1 MSLPVVLA
9 GARGHGRS
17 HLLNIRRLEQNGLV
31 RLAGVCELN
40 PLSPAEL
47 AGFDAPEQSAD
58 LGELLER
65 TGARIAVI
73 CTPIH
78 THTDLALTAAAQGV
92 HTLLEK
98 PTTASY
104 PEFERL
110 LAGLDKSGTACQI
123 GFQSLGSH
131 AVDAIRELVLDG
143 AIGRLRGI
151 GAAGA
156 WVRDEAYHRRV
167 PWAGR
172 RSLDGR
178 DVVDGVL
185 TNPLAH
191 AVATALRL
199 DGGDLAGDVSGIE
212 LEQYRANDIEADDTS
227 CLRLRTARST
237 RITVAV
243 TLCAERNTEPY
254 VMVHG
259 TEGRVTFWYKQDRVL
274 VERAG
279 RGPAE
284 TVYGRTDLLE
294 NLVAH
299 LEEGAELVVPAHRTG
314 AFMRILEAVRT
325 GPSPARLPA
334 DAWYGVDGDN
344 GPRRIVRGVDAL
356 VAESAETLAT
366 FAELGADWAVPQ
378 TATQAASSAA
388 SASAAPSA
396 DTKILRLAGRAVAD
410 YVHRPRLPATLSPRP
425 YLHPVRTLGGV
436 VVTELRPAD
445 HAHHLGVS
453 MAVPDVA
460 GVNFW
465 GGRTYVRDQGP
476 VALDNHG
483 VQQHTG
489 WLAPD
494 PDGCAQVLSW
504 TREGR
509 ELLTER
515 RTIRT
520 YALSADAWALD
531 ITSTLTNVSGAGLSF
546 GSPATNGRP
555 GAGYGGFFWRAP
567 KEGAADPRPEVFSAT
582 ATGED
587 AVHGSTAEWLALA
600 GRGWT
605 LVFAGG
611 DEETRRDPWFVRT
624 GQYPGVGSSLA
635 WERRLP
641 LAEGAALSR
650 RIVTVVADGRLDRPA
665 AAALVALAREAAP
678 S

>member
-1 MSLPVVLA
+1 MSVPVVLA

-17 HLLNIRRLEQNGLV
+17 HLRNIRRLEQSGLV
-31 RLAGVCELN
+31 KLVGVCELD

-47 AGFDAPEQSAD
+47 AGFAAPEQSAD
-58 LGELLER
+58 LGELLDR
-65 TGARIAVI
+65 TGARIAVV

-78 THTDLALTAAAQGV
+78 THTDLALTAAAHGA

-131 AVDAIRELVLDG
+131 AVEAIRELIRDG

-156 WVRDEAYHRRV
+156 WVRDEAYYRRV

-191 AVATALRL
+191 AVATALRI
-199 DGGDLAGDVSGIE
+199 DGADRAEDISGIG
-212 LEQYRANDIEADDTS
+212 LEQFRANDIEADDTS
-227 CLRLRTARST
+227 CLRLRTAGST
-237 RITVAV
+237 RVTVAV
-243 TLCAERNTEPY
+243 TLCAERNAEPY
-254 VMVHG
+254 VVVHG
-259 TEGRVTFWYKQDRVL
+259 TEGRVTFWYKQDRVR
-274 VERAG
+274 VERTG
-279 RGPAE
+279 REPVE

-299 LEEGAELVVPAHRTG
+299 LDEGAELVVPPHRTG

-325 GPSPARLPA
+325 GPSPAPLPA
-334 DAWYGVDGDN
+334 GAWYVADGDD

-356 VAESAETLAT
+356 VAESAETLST
-366 FAELGADWAVPQ
+366 FAELGADWA
-378 TATQAASSAA
+378 
-388 SASAAPSA
+388 APPAGSG
-396 DTKILRLAGRAVAD
+396 DTTVLRLAGRAVAE

-425 YLHPVRTLGGV
+425 YLHPVRTLGGLI
-436 VVTELRPAD
+436 VTELRPAD

-465 GGRTYVRDQGP
+465 GGRTYVRDRGP
-476 VALDNHG
+476 VALGNHG
-483 VQQHTG
+483 VQRHTG
-489 WLAPD
+489 WAGRA
-494 PDGCAQVLSW
+494 PDGCTQELSW
-504 TREGR
+504 TGEGR

-515 RTIRT
+515 RTIRART
-520 YALSADAWALD
+520 LSAGAWALD
-531 ITSTLTNVSGAGLSF
+531 ITSTLTNVSGSVLSF

-567 KEGAADPRPEVFSAT
+567 KEDAADPPPEVFTAT

-600 GRGWT
+600 GTGWT

-641 LAEGAALSR
+641 LAGGAALSR

-665 AAALVALAREAAP
+665 AAALAALARGTEP

>member
-17 HLLNIRRLEQNGLV
+17 HLRNIRRLEQSGLV
-31 RLAGVCELN
+31 RLVGVCELD

-47 AGFDAPEQSAD
+47 EGFDAPEQSAD
-58 LGELLER
+58 LGELLDR
-65 TGARIAVI
+65 TAARIAVV

-78 THTDLALTAAAQGV
+78 THTDLALTAAAHGV

-110 LAGLDKSGTACQI
+110 LAGLDKSGTASQI

-143 AIGRLRGI
+143 AIGRVRGI

-156 WVRDEAYHRRV
+156 WVRDEAYYRRV

-199 DGGDLAGDVSGIE
+199 DGSDRAEDISGIE
-212 LEQYRANDIEADDTS
+212 LEQFRANDIEADDTS

-237 RITVAV
+237 PVTVAV
-243 TLCAERNTEPY
+243 TLCAERNAEPY
-254 VMVHG
+254 VVVHG
-259 TEGRVTFWYKQDRVL
+259 TEGRITFWYKQDRVR
-274 VERAG
+274 VERTG
-279 RGPAE
+279 REPAE

-299 LEEGAELVVPAHRTG
+299 LDQGAELLVPPHRTG

-325 GPSPARLPA
+325 GPSPAPLPA
-334 DAWYGVDGDN
+334 DAWYGADGSDGGT
-344 GPRRIVRGVDAL
+344 GPRRIVKGVDAL
-356 VAESAETLAT
+356 VARSAENLAT
-366 FAELGADWAVPQ
+366 FAELGADWAARA
-378 TATQAASSAA
+378 ATS
-388 SASAAPSA
+388 PE
-396 DTKILRLAGRAVAD
+396 TTVLRLAGRPVAD

-425 YLHPVRTLGGV
+425 YLHPVRTLGGL

-465 GGRTYVRDQGP
+465 GGRTYVRDRGP

-483 VQQHTG
+483 VQEHTD
-489 WLAPD
+489 WLETDTP
-494 PDGCAQVLSW
+494 GSRTQELSW

-509 ELLTER
+509 ELLSER

-520 YALSADAWALD
+520 HALSADAWALD
-531 ITSTLTNVSGAGLSF
+531 FTSTLTNVSGADLSI

-567 KEGAADPRPEVFSAT
+567 KEGAADPRPEVFTAT
-582 ATGED
+582 ASGED

-600 GRGWT
+600 GQGWT

-635 WERRLP
+635 RERRLP
-641 LAEGAALSR
+641 LAAGAGLSR

-665 AAALVALAREAAP
+665 AAALAARAREVAA